1 MATGRTIEV
10 VAKLRDSI
18 SPTLTKVQTKV
29 KTFGTK
35 VGATFATV
43 KNAVFGLKGAL
54 VGVGLILVGGAV
66 KRGID
71 SLVESSSEFQDA
83 VTALDAS
90 IKSMGRTTPNLS
102 SELKR
107 LADEI
112 QVVTGVSNSQI
123 IAGQSFLAT
132 YIDIA
137 DHLMPRVTKV
147 MVDFAAKTGQGVV
160 PAANA
165 MGKASMGLTGEL
177 SRMGIT
183 LSDLAKE
190 TKDFELI
197 LSEIEQQVG
206 GLSDALGTTFTG
218 NVGKVTSA
226 FSDLKRAYGD
236 LLVNS
241 DLVNSLLARTSFFLA
256 DLTEKARGFSEEE
269 VEEKFRGWFETL
281 QSVIDGI
288 KGFVLNIQMFFIKVG
303 LGIEGIFNAI
313 SRGLRRMAE
322 NPLVKSFFGGDTTWL
337 TDLADD
343 LNSIGQ
349 ESRSFWLEMS
359 EGAVSFAGVLDG
371 ASSSVQEVLD
381 GWNQPAST
389 LNKTIEDMGNNL
401 KTVEETAKST
411 GELRF
416 GFQGTESAVG
426 ALGMGMPSVLTG
438 SSDVGKGIFKDDN
451 PLGLF
456 QGNGNK
462 LKEAQVSAG
471 EQAALMFSQS
481 FGDSL
486 AALMLDGDGA
496 STMEFI
502 GAGMGN
508 IIGAEVT
515 ESLTESMGGI
525 GAGVVGG
532 LVSGLIGRLFR
543 KNRTKEIDKPIP
555 VKVVNWGDM
564 TGQLLKA
571 GARRNV
577 SPMITTGGNI
587 MMSSNFGR
595 EARI

>member
-123 IAGQSFLAT
+123 IAGQGFLAT
-132 YIDIA
+132 YKDIA

-241 DLVNSLLARTSFFLA
+241 DLVNNLLARTSFFLA

-462 LKEAQVSAG
+462 LKEAQASAG
-471 EQAALMFSQS
+471 EQAALMFSTA

-486 AALMLDGDGA
+486 AQLMLDGDGA

-502 GAGMGN
+502 GAGIGN
-508 IIGAEVT
+508 ILGAEVT

>member
-241 DLVNSLLARTSFFLA
+241 DLVNNLLARTSFFLA

-471 EQAALMFSQS
+471 QQAALMFSTA

-486 AALMLDGDGA
+486 AQLMLDGDGA

-502 GAGMGN
+502 GAGIGN
-508 IIGAEVT
+508 ILGAEVT